1 MFYSLAF
8 RNGIFGIYYTIYTHT
23 YIYIRRFHHHDAKT
37 RRVRYIWWDNLKL
50 FKYNNKLHLLLP
62 INTRHTYTCLIYNA
76 KSLREGGRCLHA
88 CRSVCVC
95 LEGSQTVCMEFRIH
109 IRERGGCSIYAK
121 MTLTHQFNME
131 QDNLANARRRRYDVV
146 YSTQCMH
153 FALLYSINTDAAP
166 KIHFLPRAFY
176 IYV

>member
-1 MFYSLAF
+1 M
-8 RNGIFGIYYTIYTHT
+8 
-23 YIYIRRFHHHDAKT
+23 
-37 RRVRYIWWDNLKL
+37 RV
-50 FKYNNKLHLLLP
+50 
-62 INTRHTYTCLIYNA
+62 
-76 KSLREGGRCLHA
+76 E
-88 CRSVCVC
+88 VCVYVWKGPRPSAWSFEC
-95 LEGSQTVCMEFRIH
+95 IYIH